1 MQVFNAFIKIAR
13 KRLGTIITYFAIFA
27 VLCLIM
33 TSQRDAQMN
42 SNFQST
48 SLDICIID
56 RDGSTASTALTDYLS
71 SIHNRIEL
79 PDDEEVLQD
88 NLYYRYVDYILT
100 IPEGFEKNLKNGA
113 TSKLLTNVKIPG
125 SGNGAFI
132 DQQIDSYLQTIQ
144 MYLAG
149 GDTLENAI
157 ASTDS
162 FLAESPDVTTVSFT
176 KESSSDS
183 DAFYFFRYLPYVLIA
198 ILISGLSPLL
208 VTMNEKDLRARTTC
222 SSLSLSSHNLQVS
235 LGAAVYSLFVW
246 LAFMLLGVIFYGAEM
261 FTTNALFAMLNSF
274 IFLLFTAS
282 VTLLISLFSPSQ
294 NVANMLSN
302 VLGLSI
308 SFLCGIF
315 VPQSMLSENIVK
327 ASRFLPAYWYTRAND
342 MLGGLS
348 DEAMNPDFYWQNI
361 LVQLLFTV
369 AIFVAI
375 LVTSKLKRQRTHN

>member
-13 KRLGTIITYFAIFA
+13 KRLGTIITYFSIFA
-27 VLCLIM
+27 VLCFIM
-33 TSQRDAQMN
+33 TSQRDTQFD

-56 RDGSTASTALTDYLS
+56 RDGSTASLALTDYLS
-71 SIHNRIEL
+71 SIHNRIDL

-100 IPEGFEKNLKNGA
+100 IPEGFEEKLKNG
-113 TSKLLTNVKIPG
+113 TDSELLTNVKIPG

-149 GDTLENAI
+149 GYTLENAI

-162 FLAESPDVTTVSFT
+162 FLAESPDVTSVSFT
-176 KESSSDS
+176 KENSNDS
-183 DAFYFFRYLPYVLIA
+183 DAFYFFRYLPYVLVA

-222 SSLSLSSHNLQVS
+222 SSLSLSNHNLQVS
-235 LGAAVYSLFVW
+235 LGATVYSLSVW
-246 LAFMLLGVIFYGAEM
+246 LAFMLLGIIFYRTEM
-261 FTTNALFAMLNSF
+261 FTTNALYAMLNSF

-282 VTLLISLFSPSQ
+282 VTLLISLFSPSP
-294 NVANMLSN
+294 NIANMLSN
-302 VLGLSI
+302 VISLSM

-348 DEAMNPDFYWQNI
+348 DTALSIEGYWQSI

-375 LVTSKLKRQRTHN
+375 LVTSKLKQQRTKN

>member
-13 KRLGTIITYFAIFA
+13 KRLGAIITYFSIFA
-27 VLCLIM
+27 VICFIM
-33 TSQRDAQMN
+33 TSQGDTQIN

-56 RDGSTASTALTDYLS
+56 RDESTASSALTDYLS
-71 SIHNRIEL
+71 SIHNRIDL

-100 IPEGFEKNLKNGA
+100 IPEGFEKDLENGA
-113 TSKLLTNVKIPG
+113 DTDLLTNVKIPG

-149 GDTLENAI
+149 GYTLENAI

-162 FLAESPDVTTVSFT
+162 FLADSPEVTSVSFT
-176 KESSSDS
+176 TEKSSKSDV
-183 DAFYFFRYLPYVLIA
+183 FYFFRFLPYVLVA
-198 ILISGLSPLL
+198 ILISSLSPLL
-208 VTMNEKDLRARTTC
+208 VTMNGKDLRARTTC
-222 SSLSLSSHNLQVS
+222 SSLSLSKHNLQVS
-235 LGAAVYSLFVW
+235 LGATLYSLSVW
-246 LAFMLLGVIFYGAEM
+246 LLFMLLGVIVYKSDM

-274 IFLLFTAS
+274 MFLLFTAS
-282 VTLLISLFSPSQ
+282 VTLLISLFSPGK

-302 VLGLSI
+302 IIGLSM

-315 VPQSMLSENIVK
+315 VPQSMLSENIVQ

-348 DEAMNPDFYWQNI
+348 EEAMNLDFYWQNI
-361 LVQLLFTV
+361 FVQLLFTV

-375 LVTSKLKRQRTHN
+375 LVTSKFKQQRTKN

>member
-13 KRLGTIITYFAIFA
+13 KRLGTIITYFSVFA
-27 VLCLIM
+27 VLCFIM
-33 TSQRDAQMN
+33 TSQRDTQFN

-56 RDGSTASTALTDYLS
+56 RDGSTASVALTDYLS
-71 SIHNRIEL
+71 SIHNRIDL

-100 IPEGFEKNLKNGA
+100 IPEGFEKKLKNG
-113 TSKLLTNVKIPG
+113 TDSELLTNVKIPG

-149 GDTLENAI
+149 GYTLENAI

-162 FLAESPDVTTVSFT
+162 FLAESPDVTSVSFT
-176 KESSSDS
+176 KENSNDS
-183 DAFYFFRYLPYVLIA
+183 DAFYFFRYLPYVLVA

-222 SSLSLSSHNLQVS
+222 SSLSLSNHNLQVS
-235 LGAAVYSLFVW
+235 LGATVYSLSIW
-246 LAFMLLGVIFYGAEM
+246 LAFMLLGIIFYRTEM
-261 FTTNALFAMLNSF
+261 FTTNALYAMLNSF

-302 VLGLSI
+302 VIGLSM
-308 SFLCGIF
+308 SFLCGVF

-348 DEAMNPDFYWQNI
+348 DTALSIEDYWQSI

-375 LVTSKLKRQRTHN
+375 LVTSKLKQQRTKN